1 MLCCFLCLVLFF
13 TQYILNIYIYTAY
26 ICGINPLE
34 AGIRGILLSRPDIL
48 FLS

>member
-1 MLCCFLCLVLFF
+1 MFGVVFY
-13 TQYILNIYIYTAY
+13 TIHIKYIYIYTAY